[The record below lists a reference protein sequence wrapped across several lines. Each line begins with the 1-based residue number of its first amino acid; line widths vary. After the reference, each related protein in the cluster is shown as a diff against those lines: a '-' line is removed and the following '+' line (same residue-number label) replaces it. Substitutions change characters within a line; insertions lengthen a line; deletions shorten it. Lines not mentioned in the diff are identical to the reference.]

1 MVMCYV
7 CKSCMIPG
15 RLSQE
20 RHLWVEPY
28 QLSGE
33 ELKAIRVL
41 AIHVA
46 ATNKSSFGSLE
57 LAEK

>member
-1 MVMCYV
+1 
-7 CKSCMIPG
+7 MIPG
-15 RLSQE
+15 RLSQD
-20 RHLWVEPY
+20 RHLRPEP
-28 QLSGE
+28 QRLSGE
-33 ELKAIRVL
+33 ELKTIRVL